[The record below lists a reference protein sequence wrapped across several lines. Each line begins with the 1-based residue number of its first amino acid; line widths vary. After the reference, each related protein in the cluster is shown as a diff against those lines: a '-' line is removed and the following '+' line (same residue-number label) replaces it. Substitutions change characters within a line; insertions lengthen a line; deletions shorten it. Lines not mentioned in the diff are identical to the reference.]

1 MTLTTAQINE
11 LLNIKES
18 YKASDRLME
27 ILFDS
32 KEKRESLFKAFLEI
46 EPNLDYDWF
55 HVYFQDEHADRKL
68 KKQDF
73 TPNEIS
79 EVLSQI
85 VESESDNGTRLDS
98 PAGTGGLTIKKWHA
112 DCLKHSPFDYK
123 PSMYLYQCEEL
134 SDRALP
140 FLLFNLLIRGMN
152 ATVIHGDSLTR
163 EVNQV
168 YFIQNDDDDL
178 MMFSSLN
185 VMPHSSTVMKEFD
198 VRIWLEDEIKHIE
211 SPLSI
216 VDRYMNVLELDEKV
230 SGQLKLF

>member
-1 MTLTTAQINE
+1 MTLTTEQINE
-11 LLNIKES
+11 LLGIKES

-27 ILFDS
+27 ILFN
-32 KEKRESLFKAFLEI
+32 KEKRRELFLAFLKK
-46 EPNLDYDWF
+46 DYELEKDWF

-211 SPLSI
+211 SPLSV